1 MKKTITILLC
11 LCLVVSLC
19 TCGETETKPQ
29 KPTREF
35 TDSCGRTVQIPEE
48 IDAVVPS
55 GPLAQIMLY
64 SLCPEKLQSLSQAF
78 TRVQKQYIDEKY
90 HDLPVS
96 GQFYGGASSV
106 SYEAIVLASPDIII
120 DIGESK
126 DSIADD
132 MDEIQTKS
140 GTPTVFIWA
149 DMEHL
154 AEAYETLG
162 EILNVPEQAK
172 ACAAYIRDT
181 LNDAKAASEQI
192 PESERK
198 TVLYAQ
204 GEYGTEV
211 AGPGTIHSEVLE
223 YACAINA
230 APVDKLGSNG
240 TEAVSMEEILKWDPE
255 VVILAPDANYD
266 EIWTDPAWSGVK
278 AIKTGEVYEIPIGPY
293 NWLDR
298 PPSVQRVLGIKWL
311 GNLLYPDVFDYDMV
325 SEAQI
330 FYKLFWHYDLS
341 ADEAETLMVNSTYR
355 EEWT

>member
-1 MKKTITILLC
+1 VRRIISLLLC
-11 LCLVVSLC
+11 LCLFFSLC
-19 TCGETETKPQ
+19 ACGGHEVKPQ

-48 IDAVVPS
+48 IDTVVPS
-55 GPLAQIMLY
+55 GSMAQIILY

-78 TRVQKQYIDEKY
+78 TRIQKQYIDEKY

-106 SYEAIVLASPDIII
+106 SYEAIILSSPDIII
-120 DIGESK
+120 DVGESK
-126 DSIADD
+126 QDIADD
-132 MDEIQTKS
+132 MDEIQAKS
-140 GTPTVFIWA
+140 GIPTIFIHA

-162 EILNVPEQAK
+162 EILNIPEQAK
-172 ACAAYIRDT
+172 ACADYIRET
-181 LNDAKAASEQI
+181 LEDAKSAAGQI
-192 PESERK
+192 PESDRK

-204 GEYGTEV
+204 GEFGTEV
-211 AGPGTIHSEVLE
+211 AGPGTIHSEVLD

-230 APVDKLGSNG
+230 APVDNLSSNG
-240 TEAVSMEEILKWDPE
+240 TEAVSMEEILKWDPD

-266 EIWTDPAWSGVK
+266 EVWTDPLW
-278 AIKTGEVYEIPIGPY
+278 TGMSAVRTKQVYEIPIGPY

-311 GNLLYPDVFDYDMV
+311 GNLLYPDVFDYDMAAEV
-325 SEAQI
+325 QT
-330 FYKLFWHYDLS
+330 FYELFWHYELS
-341 ADEAETLMVNSTYR
+341 EEEAQSLMANSTYG
-355 EEWT
+355 E

>member
-1 MKKTITILLC
+1 MKRITSLLLC
-11 LCLVVSLC
+11 LCMFFSLC
-19 TCGETETKPQ
+19 ACGERETKPQ

-48 IDAVVPS
+48 IDTVVPS
-55 GPLAQIMLY
+55 GSLAQIVLY
-64 SLCPEKLQSLSQAF
+64 SLCPDKLQSLSQAF
-78 TRVQKQYIDEKY
+78 TRVQKQYIDEAY

-106 SYEAIVLASPDIII
+106 SYEAIILSSPDIII
-120 DIGESK
+120 DVGESK
-126 DSIADD
+126 KDIADD
-132 MDEIQTKS
+132 MDEIQAKS
-140 GTPTVFIWA
+140 GIPTIFIHA

-162 EILNVPEQAK
+162 EILNVPEQAQ
-172 ACAAYIRDT
+172 ACADYIRET
-181 LNDAKAASEQI
+181 LNDTKKAAEKI

-211 AGPGTIHSEVLE
+211 AGPGTIHSEVLD

-230 APVDKLGSNG
+230 APVDDLSSNG
-240 TEAVSMEEILKWDPE
+240 TEAVSMEEILKWDPD

-266 EIWTDPAWSGVK
+266 EVWTDPLWAGLYSVK
-278 AIKTGEVYEIPIGPY
+278 TKQVYEIPIGPY

-325 SEAQI
+325 TEAQT

-341 ADEAETLMVNSTYR
+341 KEEAQSLMANSTYR
-355 EEWT
+355 